1 MNVLYIRETKTK
13 RREEF
18 LLEFFKLSFVAL
30 QCGGLVFL
38 CWLFERNNEKLLVKG
53 YLLNYLLVL
62 AVGNRHEIE
71 EIDIS
76 KFLLVF

>member
-1 MNVLYIRETKTK
+1 MEVWFFCVGYLKKT
-13 RREEF
+13 
-18 LLEFFKLSFVAL
+18 
-30 QCGGLVFL
+30 
-38 CWLFERNNEKLLVKG
+38 NEKLLVKG

-62 AVGNRHEIE
+62 VVGNKLEIE

>member
-1 MNVLYIRETKTK
+1 MKTK

-18 LLEFFKLSFVAL
+18 LLEFFKLSFVAMAL

-53 YLLNYLLVL
+53 YLLNYLLMLV
-62 AVGNRHEIE
+62 VGNRREIE
-71 EIDIS
+71 KIGIS